1 MKKILTLLLIAIV
14 IRSSAQVTFPVNGVT
29 DERKIPY
36 AFINGRIIIDSET
49 TIDKGTLLILEG
61 RIVSVGTNVKIPQG
75 ASIIDLKGKSVY
87 PSFID
92 PYTDLGM
99 PEIKGQENNQGTQLQ
114 TLTQGAY
121 AWNQAIRPET
131 EARLL
136 FKRDPLKSDSLRKAG
151 FGVAMTLYRDGI
163 ARGTSAIVTLGT
175 EKENKLFIREKAG
188 TCYSFDKGTSRQEYP
203 TSEMGAIALLRQ
215 TELDAKWYASQKNY
229 PEHNIS
235 LEAWNETIA
244 LPRFFESGGRMQ
256 SIRCAKIADEF
267 GFKYIIK
274 GSGDEYRRVAEIKNT
289 GSSFILPLNFPE
301 PYDVT
306 DPYDALNIS
315 LQDLKHWEMAPANP
329 AILYHAGVPFAFT
342 SMGLKDPVQFVNA
355 VRKTIEAGLPENIA
369 LEACTRSAAQ
379 LLGIDKIAGSLKPG
393 MLADFLITSGKIF
406 NDSTVILENWV
417 AGKRFVIN
425 DIPSADV
432 RGLYEV
438 TIKPFAPFQLHIN
451 GNPWKLISYITEDT
465 SKTKADVTWENG
477 TLLIRYNKMKGSDK
491 GKHVLTGYAT
501 SSGKFSGTGIDS
513 AGTPISWSAVRISE
527 NVDILPGDTA
537 SSADIPEGKV
547 WFPDKAF
554 GFDTLPTPQTV
565 LFRNVTVWTNE
576 AEGVLKNYDVLIENG
591 KIAAIGQ
598 NLNAAGAKI
607 IDGTGKHLTP
617 GIIDEHSHIAI
628 SGDVNECSHSVT
640 AEVRIGDVIDPD
652 DINIYRQLSGGVT
665 TSQLLHGSCNP
676 IGGQSAIVKLRWG
689 RNAEEMKFA
698 GAPGFIKFALGENVK
713 QSNWGEKYT
722 VRYPQSR
729 MGVEQVYVD
738 AFNRARNYQ
747 QEWKQ
752 YGNGGKGKTA
762 PRRDLQLETLA
773 EILNSTRFVTCHS
786 YEQSE
791 INMLMHVA
799 DTFGFHINTFTHIL
813 EGYKVAD
820 KMKAH
825 GAGASTF
832 SDWWAYKFEVMEA
845 IPYNGSIL
853 HDMGI
858 TTAYNSDDA
867 EMARR
872 LNQEAAKAVK
882 YGGVSEEEAL
892 KFVTLNP
899 AKLLHIDQKVGSIKV
914 GKDADVV
921 LWTDN
926 PLSVYAKVVQ
936 TYIDGTLYFDMERDS
951 LLRASV
957 ESERGRLIAKMAAVK
972 NNIPKTGLKRPPYKP
987 EFLHHCID
995 DIDQ

>member
-1 MKKILTLLLIAIV
+1 MKKIFTLLLISLAIQA
-14 IRSSAQVTFPVNGVT
+14 SAQVTFPVNGVT

-36 AFINGRIIIDSET
+36 AFINARITVDPET
-49 TIDKGTLLILEG
+49 IIDKGTLLILEG
-61 RIVSVGTNVKIPQG
+61 RVVAAGTDVKIPVG
-75 ASIIDLKGKSVY
+75 AVIIDLNGKSVY

-92 PYTDLGM
+92 PYSDLGM
-99 PEIKGQENNQGTQLQ
+99 PEAKSSDNATGTQLQ
-114 TLTQGAY
+114 TLTQGAF
-121 AWNQAIRPET
+121 AWNQALRPET

-136 FKRDPLKSDSLRKAG
+136 FKQDPLKADSLRKAG
-151 FGVAMTLYRDGI
+151 FGVVMTLYRDGI
-163 ARGTSAIVTLGT
+163 ARGTSAIVTLGNDR
-175 EKENKLFIREKAG
+175 ENMLFINEKAG
-188 TCYSFDKGTSRQEYP
+188 TCYSFNKGTSKQEYP

-215 TELDAKWYASQKNY
+215 TELDAKWYLSEKTHL
-229 PEHNIS
+229 ERNIS
-235 LEAWNETIA
+235 LEAWNESIT
-244 LPRFFESGGRMQ
+244 LPRFFESAGRMQ
-256 SIRCAKIADEF
+256 SIRCSKIADEF

-301 PYDVT
+301 PFDVT

-315 LQDLKHWEMAPANP
+315 LQDLKNWEMAPANP
-329 AILYHAGVPFAFT
+329 AILFKTGIPFAFT
-342 SMGLKDPVQFVNA
+342 TLGLKDPGQFVTA
-355 VRKTIEAGLPENIA
+355 VKKAIKAGLPENVA
-369 LEACTRSAAQ
+369 LEACTRKAAQ
-379 LLGIDKIAGSLKPG
+379 ILGIDKVAGTLKPG
-393 MLADFLITSGKIF
+393 MLADFIITSGKIF
-406 NDSTVILENWV
+406 NDSTAILENWV

-425 DIPSADV
+425 SVPKADV
-432 RGLYEV
+432 RGIYEI
-438 TIKPFAPFQLHIN
+438 TIEKSGTFRLHIN
-451 GNPWKLISYITEDT
+451 GNPWKLNAYIPEDT

-477 TLLIRYNKMKGSDK
+477 TLLIRYKLMKGA
-491 GKHVLTGYAT
+491 GQGNHVLTGYAT
-501 SSGKFSGTGIDS
+501 ASGNFSGTGIDS
-513 AGTPISWSAVRISE
+513 SGTPLTWSAMRISE
-527 NVDILPGDTA
+527 IIDYQPGDT
-537 SSADIPEGKV
+537 SATTDVPEGKV

-554 GFDTLPTPQTV
+554 GFDTLPIPQTV
-565 LFRNVTVWTNE
+565 MIKNVTVWTNE
-576 AEGVLKNYDVLIENG
+576 AEGILKGYDVLIQNG
-591 KIAAIGQ
+591 KIAAIGK
-598 NLNAAGAKI
+598 NLKVNGASV
-607 IDGTGKHLTP
+607 IDGTGKHLSP

-689 RNAEEMKFA
+689 HTAEEMKFE

-722 VRYPQSR
+722 IRYPQSR

-738 AFNRARNYQ
+738 AFNRARHYQ
-747 QEWKQ
+747 EEWKQ
-752 YGNGGKGKTA
+752 YGKGGKGKTA
-762 PRRDLQLETLA
+762 PRRDLQLETLS
-773 EILNSTRFVTCHS
+773 EILNSSRFVTCHS

-825 GAGASTF
+825 GVGASSF
-832 SDWWAYKFEVMEA
+832 SDWWAYKYEVMEA

-853 HDMGI
+853 HDMGVV
-858 TTAYNSDDA
+858 TAYNSDDA

-926 PLSVYAKVVQ
+926 PLSVYAKVAQ
-936 TYIDGTLYFDMERDS
+936 TYIDGTLYFDSARDS
-951 LLRASV
+951 VLRISV

-972 NNIPKTGLKRPPYKP
+972 NNSYKANLKRPPYKP

-995 DIDQ
+995 ETDQ